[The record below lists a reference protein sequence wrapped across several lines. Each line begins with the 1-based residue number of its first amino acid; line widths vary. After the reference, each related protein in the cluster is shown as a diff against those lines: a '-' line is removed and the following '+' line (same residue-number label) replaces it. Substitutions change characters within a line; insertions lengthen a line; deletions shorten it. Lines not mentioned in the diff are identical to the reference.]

1 MTVVQISPRN
11 FKKAVM
17 DNPMEMDT
25 SPLGAAL
32 GESVR
37 NSFSFFFPATIPEL
51 LVGLS
56 GGLYKAVK

>member
-1 MTVVQISPRN
+1 
-11 FKKAVM
+11 M
-17 DNPMEMDT
+17 DNPIEMDT

-37 NSFSFFFPATIPEL
+37 NLVWAIIPEL

-56 GGLYKAVK
+56 DGVEKVLQ